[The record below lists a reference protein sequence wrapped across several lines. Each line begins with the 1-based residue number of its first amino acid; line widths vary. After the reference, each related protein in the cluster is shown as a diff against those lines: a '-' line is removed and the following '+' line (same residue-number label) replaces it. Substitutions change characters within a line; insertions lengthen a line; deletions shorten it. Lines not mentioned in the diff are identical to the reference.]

1 MPKTKSS
8 SSWLRAR
15 PANHNAILHIVV
27 IVITWQHNVLI
38 SALQTVS
45 RNIKIRDYRQCR
57 PSHIRWDIHSTKTA
71 DGDWKRCVM
80 SEHSG
85 GRWHRAIHGMA
96 LRSPD
101 AVIASVAVLVLV
113 ATAIVRAAPRSN
125 ETGIAWQAVR
135 SIGSSRSVES
145 SRLSRVTAGRSS
157 SITARTTVRVWQHA
171 DDVALVAVL
180 LKVELHLYIRDM
192 L

>member
-1 MPKTKSS
+1 
-8 SSWLRAR
+8 
-15 PANHNAILHIVV
+15 
-27 IVITWQHNVLI
+27 
-38 SALQTVS
+38 
-45 RNIKIRDYRQCR
+45 
-57 PSHIRWDIHSTKTA
+57 
-71 DGDWKRCVM
+71 
-80 SEHSG
+80 
-85 GRWHRAIHGMA
+85 MA